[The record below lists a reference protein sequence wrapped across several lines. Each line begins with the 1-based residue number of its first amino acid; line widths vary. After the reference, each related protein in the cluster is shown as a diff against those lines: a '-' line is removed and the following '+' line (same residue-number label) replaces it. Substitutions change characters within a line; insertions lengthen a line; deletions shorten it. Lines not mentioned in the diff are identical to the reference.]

1 MMAPG
6 NNVAR
11 RTPARRRGASARLAL
26 AACCIALLG
35 SASRFR
41 SKFDHAPARVTAQ
54 TSASAQGVRPR
65 SQKPRTTSEKIVA
78 GARAQMGTLYDPA
91 YCVLPYP
98 NGDVPRGADG
108 IPRGVCTDVVVR
120 ALRAAGHDLQR
131 LIHQD
136 MKRNFRL
143 YPRKWGLRRPDRNID
158 HRRVPNQMT
167 FFGRRGQT
175 LTREVSPRTRAQW
188 RPGDIVCWKF
198 DNGLDH
204 TGIVSDKTNAR
215 GWPLVIH
222 NLSVCAE
229 EDALTA
235 WRITG
240 HFRYPKR
247 G

>member
-1 MMAPG
+1 MVSTNRA
-6 NNVAR
+6 AHR
-11 RTPARRRGASARLAL
+11 APARRRRAPAHVVL

-35 SASRFR
+35 TAWPFQPG
-41 SKFDHAPARVTAQ
+41 FHHAPARVAAHAN
-54 TSASAQGVRPR
+54 ASAQGSR
-65 SQKPRTTSEKIVA
+65 SRSNKPHTTGEKIVA
-78 GARAQMGTLYDPA
+78 GARAQLGTLYDPA
-91 YCVLPYP
+91 YRAIPYP

-108 IPRGVCTDVVVR
+108 IARGVCTDVVIR

-143 YPRKWGLRRPDRNID
+143 YPRQWDLRRPDHNID

-167 FFGRRGQT
+167 FFRRRGQT
-175 LTREVSPRTRAQW
+175 LTREVSPRTRARW
-188 RPGDIVCWKF
+188 RPGDTVCWKF

-204 TGIVSDKTNAR
+204 TGIVSDKTSAR